1 MMRTKAFWVILLI
14 AVLLG
19 TAAVHAQDAVT
30 INVLYMQQA
39 ALSTE
44 EMDAIIAEFETAN
57 PSVNIEVEYVA
68 YEALHDKFTTAMA
81 TDPVPYDIMVID
93 VIWYTEFVNAGYLL
107 DVTDR
112 VTPEMR
118 DNIFDAAWNV
128 VNVGGRDYGMPWL
141 LDTKYFYY
149 NQDILSQAGF
159 DTAANTWEGVIEQ
172 AQAIKDAGLVE
183 YPLVFDWAQ
192 AEAVICDFTAL
203 VYGNGGQFLDEEGN
217 PAFNGP
223 EGVAALQWMVDSINN
238 GLTNP
243 ASITYL
249 EEDVRNV
256 FSSGQAAYT
265 VNWLYMYNLA
275 NFNEEESQVTGNV
288 GITTVPVFQS
298 VADTGVV
305 SASVDGSMG
314 FSVTANSDNPDEAW
328 SFIEYLTSEPTQMTY
343 SANMLPVWETAFE
356 GDNLATLS
364 AIGDASPVT
373 VPMFAQ
379 QFPFAHVRPTVPYYL
394 EGSTQLQLAIQLALT
409 GQMTP
414 QEALDQAAATWTEL
428 GAEMQ

>member
-1 MMRTKAFWVILLI
+1 MRSKVFLTVLVFSLLLSI
-14 AVLLG
+14 GV
-19 TAAVHAQDAVT
+19 VQAQDPVT
-30 INVLYMQQA
+30 INVLYMAQA

-44 EMDAIIAEFETAN
+44 EMDAIIAEFEALN
-57 PSVNIEVEYVA
+57 PNINVEVEYVA
-68 YEALHDKFTTAMA
+68 YEALHDKFTTSMA
-81 TDPVPYDIMVID
+81 TDPVPYDVVMVD
-93 VIWYTEFVNAGYLL
+93 VIWYTEFVQRGYIL

-112 VTPEMR
+112 ITQDMR

-149 NQDILSQAGF
+149 NQDILSQAGI
-159 DTAANTWEGVIEQ
+159 DAPATTWEGVIEQ
-172 AQAIKDAGLVE
+172 AQAIKDAGLLE

-256 FSSGQAAYT
+256 FSSGQAAFT
-265 VNWLYMYNLA
+265 LNWLYMYNLA

-288 GITTVPVFQS
+288 GITTIPVFQS
-298 VADTGVV
+298 VADQGIP
-305 SASVDGSMG
+305 SASVDGSSG
-314 FSVTANSDNPDEAW
+314 FSVVANSDNPDEAW
-328 SFIEYLTSEPTQMTY
+328 AFIEYLTSEPTQMTY
-343 SANMLPVWETAFE
+343 SQNMLPVWESAFE
-356 GDNLATLS
+356 GENLDILS
-364 AIGDASPVT
+364 AIGPASPVT
-373 VPMFAQ
+373 VPMFAE
-379 QFPFAHVRPTVPYYL
+379 QFPYAHVRPTVPYYL
-394 EGSTQLQLAIQLALT
+394 EGSVQLQLAIQLALT

-414 QEALDQAAATWTEL
+414 QEALDQAEAVWTEL
-428 GAEMQ
+428 GAQMQ